1 MRAGG
6 QRAGVSALLGWA
18 VGARHFA
25 VEIKTDRGRLSA
37 AQTAWMDRMAL
48 LGFRVHVCRS
58 LEGLQAI
65 LVAEDRKA
73 IGGQYTTGNRYRGG
87 KGEKTM
93 AETVERIVITMKAQR
108 HLRIVSGGTTPR
120 PPPARMADPEKHV
133 PRTEEKAQVREICAG
148 IRARLD
154 AVPFKASLSPEAD
167 APDKGPVG
175 AQALRDAKARKDPDF
190 AYTLEKGRRFG
201 MAVDAGGALNIA
213 KFLVPMVSP
222 WLAICGPPTGIS
234 APGRSWQ
241 TIRSDFIT

>member
-1 MRAGG
+1 
-6 QRAGVSALLGWA
+6 
-18 VGARHFA
+18 
-25 VEIKTDRGRLSA
+25 
-37 AQTAWMDRMAL
+37 MDRMAL

-154 AVPFKASLSPEAD
+154 AVPFKASLSPETD
-167 APDKGPVG
+167 GPGSTDPTG

-190 AYTLEKGRRFG
+190 AYTLEKGRRFA
-201 MAVDAGGALNIA
+201 MAVEAGGGVNAA
-213 KFLVPMVSP
+213 KYLVPIDQP
-222 WLAICGPPTGIS
+222 LAGDLRAHYGHAC
-234 APGRSWQ
+234 PGHEPQQPERENPEMTPQ
-241 TIRSDFIT
+241 EAAG